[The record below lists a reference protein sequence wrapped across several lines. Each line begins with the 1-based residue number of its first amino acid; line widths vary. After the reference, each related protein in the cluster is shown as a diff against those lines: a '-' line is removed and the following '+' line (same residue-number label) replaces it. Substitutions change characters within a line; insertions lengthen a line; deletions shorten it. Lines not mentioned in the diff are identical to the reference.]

1 MSLGIK
7 EVIQVARA
15 QFVELLPE
23 LAILPTKVPGKG
35 AAFEYPN
42 SPPPPKGPRTKELE
56 AIRSQF
62 TDDIRLEEIEKEG
75 ENWAVTFSVPNPGY
89 SPDALLAGIRNARNL
104 ARIAK
109 VVVVDGSE
117 GKLVALR
124 ERAA

>member
-1 MSLGIK
+1 MNLGIK
-7 EVIQVARA
+7 EVIQIARV

-23 LAILPTKVPGKG
+23 LAINIP
-35 AAFEYPN
+35 
-42 SPPPPKGPRTKELE
+42 SPPTLAEILYDKSPKPPSQDEPS
-56 AIRSQF
+56 SQF
-62 TDDIRLEEIEKEG
+62 KKDIIENDIRLEEIEKEG

-89 SPDALLAGIRNARNL
+89 SPDALLAGIRSARNL

-109 VVVVDGSE
+109 VIVVDGSD

>member
-1 MSLGIK
+1 MSLEIK
-7 EVIQVARA
+7 QVIQIARA
-15 QFVELLPE
+15 QFKELLPE
-23 LAILPTKVPGKG
+23 LAIVATGGTVPEGGPVGPT
-35 AAFEYPN
+35 
-42 SPPPPKGPRTKELE
+42 TKKLLE
-56 AIRSQF
+56 IRDQ
-62 TDDIRLEEIEKEG
+62 DAIRLEEIEKEG
-75 ENWAVTFSVPNPGY
+75 ENWAVTFSVPNPSY

>member
-1 MSLGIK
+1 MSLDIK

-23 LAILPTKVPGKG
+23 LAILPAKVSVPPTK
-35 AAFEYPN
+35 ASA
-42 SPPPPKGPRTKELE
+42 PKGPKTREHE
-56 AIRSQF
+56 AIRSQYR
-62 TDDIRLEEIEKEG
+62 DDIRLEEIEKEG
-75 ENWAVTFSVPNPGY
+75 ENWAVTFSVPNPSY
-89 SPDALLAGIRNARNL
+89 SPNALLEGIRNARNL

>member
-15 QFVELLPE
+15 QFIELLPE
-23 LAILPTKVPGKG
+23 LAILPTKVS
-35 AAFEYPN
+35 A
-42 SPPPPKGPRTKELE
+42 PKGPKTKGLE

-62 TDDIRLEEIEKEG
+62 RDDIRLEEIEKEG
-75 ENWAVTFSVPNPGY
+75 ENWAVTFSVPNPNY
-89 SPDALLAGIRNARNL
+89 SPQAILDGIRSARNL

-109 VVVVDGSE
+109 VVVVEGSE